1 MHANFTVILDKV
13 NISVDDFD
21 FILKLDKW
29 QTQKLSPLFYRDIL
43 FFLFNLNYDQTKLQV
58 CSKPKM

>member
-21 FILKLDKW
+21 LILELNKW
-29 QTQKLSPLFYRDIL
+29 QTQKLSPLFHIDIHII
-43 FFLFNLNYDQTKLQV
+43 F
-58 CSKPKM
+58 SI